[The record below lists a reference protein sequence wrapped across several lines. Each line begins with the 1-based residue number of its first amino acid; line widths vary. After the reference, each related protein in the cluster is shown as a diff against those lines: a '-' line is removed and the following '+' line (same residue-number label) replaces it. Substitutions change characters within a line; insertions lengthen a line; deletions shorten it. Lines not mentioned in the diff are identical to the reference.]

1 VNGACCCGA
10 GPPGKRHSSRP
21 IRPTYTWITE
31 PALLSGSRWLPV
43 RVNLAVRMRRAASSR
58 FLLSTAQKAKSDR
71 RGLQSPH
78 IRTIRSVSR
87 SPTGKT
93 CRRPAVDL
101 ETHKERL
108 RLQTGNTICGAMP
121 TDSSLP
127 MPRSRKPLNPA
138 EVRSAT
144 CAVVDDLVHHGLLLK
159 QDKRLPSVITLLAG
173 RPLSASWW
181 SHPQSQLMF
190 RVLNELADH
199 PDVLVTKLLLGKDTF
214 VHRSLWPA
222 FIAVATA
229 QEPWQLQRLTPAARS
244 LLTRTQ
250 RSLRPV
256 RSSGAAVRELVRRL
270 LVHAEELHTEGG
282 RHEIVL
288 SSWPSWSARAGVI
301 ASGSAEDGRAA
312 LERASASI
320 GAPPSA
326 LPWRSKRRRSEAHP
340 AARA

>member
-1 VNGACCCGA
+1 
-10 GPPGKRHSSRP
+10 
-21 IRPTYTWITE
+21 
-31 PALLSGSRWLPV
+31 
-43 RVNLAVRMRRAASSR
+43 
-58 FLLSTAQKAKSDR
+58 
-71 RGLQSPH
+71 
-78 IRTIRSVSR
+78 
-87 SPTGKT
+87 
-93 CRRPAVDL
+93 
-101 ETHKERL
+101 
-108 RLQTGNTICGAMP
+108 
-121 TDSSLP
+121 

-138 EVRSAT
+138 QVRSAT

-229 QEPWQLQRLTPAARS
+229 QEPWQLQGLTPAARR
-244 LLTRTQ
+244 LLTRTK
-250 RSLRPV
+250 RSLHPV

-270 LVHAEELHTEGG
+270 LVHAEERHAEGG
-282 RHEIVL
+282 RHEIVV
-288 SSWPSWSARAGVI
+288 SSWPSWSARVSVI

-312 LERASASI
+312 LETASASI

-326 LPWRSKRRRSEAHP
+326 LPWPSRRGPSGANP